1 MECAVV
7 LIRTRYLQSKLEG
20 LAGRH
25 IPRIERCRSTGDG
38 CRGYGMRD
46 VVIVRPQYRVVHAD
60 YHRYGRRREIEILI
74 GSNPS
79 RHEHE
84 NIYRSSTATSASRP
98 PPRSWAQTLLHFF
111 FLWRL

>member
-38 CRGYGMRD
+38 CRGYGVRN

-60 YHRYGRRREIEILI
+60 HNRYGRRREVEILI
-74 GSNPS
+74 GSNTNGHANPNGG
-79 RHEHE
+79 RGTTT
-84 NIYRSSTATSASRP
+84 RSGRGARG
-98 PPRSWAQTLLHFF
+98 
-111 FLWRL
+111 